1 MKLKNKI
8 ISSVLALSMAMG
20 VGFVPYA
27 HAADAS
33 KIAAVNIN
41 ALYDLEMLDENY
53 NDKTSTD
60 KAPDGTAYL
69 KSITADE
76 QIMKLSPLA
85 STSSVISLDFR
96 FDAEDSYM
104 QFNRRNNK
112 IGPFFQIK
120 DGALKTQT
128 GKTSFQTLY
137 NGFTV
142 GKWYNMELV
151 GKMAVEGAYMDF
163 YLYEYDGAEKT
174 LVSTINGLHLRQFS
188 TGANGVAEFLK
199 LNNVS
204 VDNAVVY
211 KLNADT
217 ITIAADKTEINAGES
232 LGLTASAARA
242 EKAIDT
248 PSLTWAV
255 YNEDSTAL
263 IKDGSVSISATGY
276 LTAAG
281 TSPTQTVTVRATS
294 AEQGN
299 PYGEYKLKINA
310 VDTSNDKYDTLTL
323 TSDRNYVRVGEP
335 LTINTLAQKG
345 GADVSLESGD
355 VKWSIMDASG
365 QKDMPNKFITVDEN
379 NVLKVTDKVISQTI
393 TVCGK
398 NESGSV
404 TAKLVVKVKSPDMLE
419 KDESGAKDVLV
430 ASDPCET
437 MDTKIVNMEGS
448 WDGSNYYNVKS
459 GDYDFAG
466 FGANTTE
473 YALYGADMRFKAD
486 GAGWTIWNSN
496 KGSQGLQVIANGT
509 QLGVVKDSKGTN
521 YVSGLA
527 IDPETWYHVEIIAC
541 CGNGGNSYAS
551 MLVYKYDENGN
562 RVNPID
568 GTETPIIT
576 NGIPMRNLAE
586 SSANHIAINAGT
598 DVDNVVTAKAVP
610 DDINVICSDESVFAG
625 NSVTASCTLMKKGAN
640 MAATGIVWAVCDADK
655 YPVEGDD
662 FAIADGTMTVSP
674 IASAQEVYIKASVG
688 GMSAYVKITVKTSDI
703 FEVTG
708 IGISEDGSTIKTIHV
723 NKAFPYN
730 DDVTFIIAVYGADG
744 TMKGVTVNKKYGDA
758 VAEGESKIDM
768 NYKLPSDFNSET
780 DTVKVMVWTCFR

>member
-8 ISSVLALSMAMG
+8 ISSVLALSMTAG
-20 VGFVPYA
+20 IGFVPYVR
-27 HAADAS
+27 AADAS

-41 ALYDLEMLDENY
+41 ALYDLEVLEENY
-53 NDKTSTD
+53 NDQTNTD
-60 KAPDGTAYL
+60 TAPDGTAYL
-69 KSITADE
+69 KSVTADE
-76 QIMKLSPLA
+76 QVMKLSPLA

-104 QFNRRNNK
+104 QFNRKNNK
-112 IGPFFQIK
+112 VGPFFQIK

-128 GKTSFQTLY
+128 GQTSFQTLY

-142 GKWYNMELV
+142 DKWYNMELV

-174 LVSTINGLHLRQFS
+174 LVSTINGLNLRQFS
-188 TGANGVAEFLK
+188 TGDNGVAEFLK
-199 LNNVS
+199 LNKVS

-211 KLNADT
+211 TLNADT
-217 ITIAADKTEINAGES
+217 IIIAADKTEINAGES
-232 LGLTASAARA
+232 LSLTASATRA

-255 YNEDSTAL
+255 YNENATAL
-263 IKDGSVSISATGY
+263 IEDGSVSISATGY

-281 TSPTQTVTVRATS
+281 TSPSQTVTVRATS

-335 LTINTLAQKG
+335 LTINAAAQKG

-379 NVLKVTDKVISQTI
+379 NVLTVTDKVISQTI

-404 TAKLVVKVKSPDMLE
+404 TAKLAVKVKSPDMLE
-419 KDESGAKDVLV
+419 EGEAGAKDVLA

-448 WDGSNYYNVKS
+448 WDGSNYYNVAS
-459 GDYDFAG
+459 SAYDFAG
-466 FGANTTE
+466 FDANTTE

-486 GAGWTIWNSN
+486 GAGWTIWNSS
-496 KGSQGLQVIANGT
+496 KGKQGLQVIAKGT
-509 QLGVVKDSKGTN
+509 QLGVVKDGKSTE
-521 YVSGLA
+521 YVSGLT

-541 CGNGGNSYAS
+541 CGLGGNSYAS
-551 MLVYKYDENGN
+551 MLIYKYDENGN

-568 GTETPIIT
+568 GTEAPIIT

-610 DDINVICSDESVFAG
+610 DDIKVTCSDESVFAG

-640 MAATGIVWAVCDADK
+640 MAATGISWEVCDADK

-662 FAIADGTMTVSP
+662 FTIVDGVMTVNP
-674 IASAQEVYIKASVG
+674 IAAAQDVYIKAAVG
-688 GMSAYVKITVKTSDI
+688 GMSAYVKVTVKTSDI

-730 DDVTFIIAVYGADG
+730 DNVTFIIAVYGADG
-744 TMKGVTVNKKYGDA
+744 AMKGVAVNKKYGDA
-758 VAEGESKIDM
+758 IAEGASKIDM
-768 NYKLPSDFNSET
+768 NYKLPSDFDSEA
-780 DTVKVMVWTCFR
+780 DTVKVMIWTCFR